1 MASLFHCFFNNEAMK
16 RDETMKYNE
25 TIYLISKE
33 LFYALT
39 GALVIFVVLEIIRPG
54 VVLAYININW
64 VLIFWL
70 AIGIVILTTKN
81 NSA

>member
-1 MASLFHCFFNNEAMK
+1 MK

>member
-1 MASLFHCFFNNEAMK
+1 MFYYFYQI
-16 RDETMKYNE
+16 T
-25 TIYLISKE
+25 KE

-39 GALVIFVVLEIIRPG
+39 GALLIFCFLEIIRPG

-70 AIGIVILTTKN
+70 IVSIIVLAANRVN
-81 NSA
+81 NNYD